1 MRMHACMHVYLGYV
15 FSLNN
20 SCLFVCGLF
29 MQPTNNNATLHSLS
43 LFSSSLSLFL
53 SFFLSLFL
61 SPLSLPPILFLS
73 LLSSPPLS
81 SSSSQAT
88 ENFTH
93 SCAGYCVATYVLGIC
108 DRHNDNIMVRKSGHM
123 FHIDFGRI
131 LGNAQMFGSIKRDRV
146 PFVLTPDMAYVINAG
161 DKPSVR
167 FQKFTDL
174 CCSAFN
180 ELRKHSHL
188 FLSLLSL
195 VSHALSLAYFDYLFI
210 V

>member
-1 MRMHACMHVYLGYV
+1 MHVHACVYACILGLC

-29 MQPTNNNATLHSLS
+29 INATLHSLS
-43 LFSSSLSLFL
+43 LFSSSSLSLFL
-53 SFFLSLFL
+53 SFSLSLFL
-61 SPLSLPPILFLS
+61 SPLSLSPILFLS
-73 LLSSPPLS
+73 LLFSPSLS

-195 VSHALSLAYFDYLFI
+195 VSHALSLVYFDYLLYS
-210 V
+210 